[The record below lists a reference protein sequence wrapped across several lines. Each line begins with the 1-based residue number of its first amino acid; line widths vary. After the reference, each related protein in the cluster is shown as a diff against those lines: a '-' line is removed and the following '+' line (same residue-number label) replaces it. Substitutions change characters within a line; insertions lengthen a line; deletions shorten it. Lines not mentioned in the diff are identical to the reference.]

1 MATRTERRSTIIG
14 VFHDRAHAVA
24 AIKELY
30 QAGFAENQI
39 GIAGRH
45 EEGNTTVPEAY
56 DVPDHGSTA
65 ATGAVTGAVAGASLG
80 GLVGLGVM
88 AGIIPALGPV
98 IAGGTLAVFLANAAG
113 GAAIG
118 AAIGVATGETYP
130 QDQREYYEREF
141 EAGRTI
147 VTVKAG
153 SRSDDAVT
161 ILHRN
166 GGYDLATEASRPST
180 ATATR
185 ETTVK
190 SATAAGITPNP
201 YPQTPGETPV
211 YQRPNVSAD

>member
-1 MATRTERRSTIIG
+1 M
-14 VFHDRAHAVA
+14 
-24 AIKELY
+24 
-30 QAGFAENQI
+30 
-39 GIAGRH
+39 
-45 EEGNTTVPEAY
+45 
-56 DVPDHGSTA
+56 
-65 ATGAVTGAVAGASLG
+65 
-80 GLVGLGVM
+80 
-88 AGIIPALGPV
+88 
-98 IAGGTLAVFLANAAG
+98 IAGGTLAVILANAAG

-130 QDQREYYEREF
+130 QDQREYCEREF

-180 ATATR
+180 ATR

-211 YQRPNVSAD
+211 YQQPDANADRS